1 VSGESVVIPSG
12 IHRKNWS
19 AYRKCRFFTASTRKI
34 HRKKGKKKMRILIG
48 LFMMLLTACGF
59 LVGIIWVIAKAIG
72 QSAFKVDS
80 KAWKNTLNQLRA
92 RLQTSPVGTLVPWDG
107 EMLALLS
114 LNQRVGRKAGWF
126 DNTTDGVFTSI
137 YQEPILAYA
146 EKKTNVGG
154 LLLARTSD
162 REFVLHRKGKETEI
176 WVNGQP
182 LGVYTD
188 GVLLAPGNKGQ
199 LLARVESAPGE
210 AQYAVELGNNTAAA
224 INNPALPGRSPNPR
238 ALTLLRD
245 LKPEE
250 ESTLLALT
258 VLQMTK

>member
-1 VSGESVVIPSG
+1 MSCKGKRYSLPDGFV
-12 IHRKNWS
+12 K
-19 AYRKCRFFTASTRKI
+19 KSTRIDAVTDHQPDIYKN
-34 HRKKGKKKMRILIG
+34 KKNDMRILFG
-48 LFMMLLTACGF
+48 FLFMLLTACAF
-59 LVGIIWVIAKAIG
+59 LVGIIWVVARALG
-72 QSAFKVDS
+72 QATFKVDS

-92 RLQTSPVGTLVPWDG
+92 QLQTSTALVPWDG
-107 EMLALLS
+107 EMLSLLS
-114 LNQRVGRKAGWF
+114 LNHQVGKKAGWF
-126 DNTTDGVFTSI
+126 DNHTQGVFTSI
-137 YQEPILAYA
+137 YQEPVLAYA
-146 EKKTNVGG
+146 EKKSGNNNT

-199 LLARVESAPGE
+199 LLARVESEPGE
-210 AQYAVELGNNTAAA
+210 SQYPVVLGNNTAAA

-245 LKPEE
+245 LQPEE

-258 VLQMTK
+258 LLQMTK

>member
-1 VSGESVVIPSG
+1 MVG
-12 IHRKNWS
+12 
-19 AYRKCRFFTASTRKI
+19 FFTDFLRPFFPPKP
-34 HRKKGKKKMRILIG
+34 KGEGGCSIFYISQPSYMRILFG
-48 LFMMLLTACGF
+48 LFLMLFTACAF
-59 LVGIIWVIAKAIG
+59 LVGIIWVIAKALG
-72 QSAFKVDS
+72 QATLKVDS

-92 RLQTSPVGTLVPWDG
+92 QLQTSTASALVPWDG

-114 LNQRVGRKAGWF
+114 LNHQAGKKPGWF
-126 DNTTDGVFTSI
+126 DATTQGIFTSI
-137 YQEPILAYA
+137 YQEPVLAYA
-146 EKKTNVGG
+146 EKKSGNNDT

-188 GVLLAPGNKGQ
+188 GVLLSPGNKGQ
-199 LLARVESAPGE
+199 LLARVESEPGE
-210 AQYAVELGNNTAAA
+210 SQYPVIFGNNTAAA

-250 ESTLLALT
+250 ESTLLALAL
-258 VLQMTK
+258 LQMTK

>member
-1 VSGESVVIPSG
+1 MAILFE
-12 IHRKNWS
+12 
-19 AYRKCRFFTASTRKI
+19 FF
-34 HRKKGKKKMRILIG
+34 LL
-48 LFMMLLTACGF
+48 LFTLCAF
-59 LVGIIWVIAKAIG
+59 VVGIIWVIAKAIG
-72 QSAFKVDS
+72 QAAFKVDS
-80 KAWKNTLNQLRA
+80 KAWKSTLNQLRA
-92 RLQTSPVGTLVPWDG
+92 QLQASKATALVPWDG
-107 EMLALLS
+107 EMLSLLS
-114 LNQRVGRKAGWF
+114 LNQQVGKKPGWF
-126 DNTTDGVFTSI
+126 DNTTEGVFTSI
-137 YQEPILAYA
+137 YQEPVLAYA
-146 EKKTNVGG
+146 EKKTNNGG

-199 LLARVESAPGE
+199 LMARVENEPGE
-210 AQYAVELGNNTAAA
+210 SQYSVLLGNDTAAA
-224 INNPALPGRSPNPR
+224 INNPALPSRSPNPR

-245 LKPEE
+245 LQPEE